1 MCWWPEDTE
10 KEEQRG
16 GGKVALVACII
27 YIVYMMHLANG
38 ERQTDKQEALNCVI
52 N

>member
-16 GGKVALVACII
+16 GGKVALVAC
-27 YIVYMMHLANG
+27 VYDISRRALHTVTMHREGGTSTSSRA
-38 ERQTDKQEALNCVI
+38 
-52 N
+52 